1 MRLKKIKPM
10 WTSVITTANKYVEPQ
25 MIHGTSIID
34 ASKTKSGLK
43 EYQTVIAVGDTV
55 RNIKAGDV
63 VLVNPARY
71 EVRKYGKDST
81 QEAMTETYN
90 EVVNYNF
97 NMVNLDGVD
106 CLHLQDRDIDFIIE
120 EYED

>member
-1 MRLKKIKPM
+1 MKLKKIKPM
-10 WTSVITTANKYVEPQ
+10 WTSVITTADKYLEPQ
-25 MIHGTSIID
+25 LIAGSSLID

-43 EYQTVIAVGDTV
+43 EYQTVIAVGTTV
-55 RNIKAGDV
+55 RDIKAGDV

-71 EVRKYGKDST
+71 EVRKYDKNST

-90 EVVNYNF
+90 QVVNYNF
-97 NMVNLDGVD
+97 NMLILDGKE
-106 CLHLQDRDIDFIIE
+106 CLHLQDRDIDYIIE